1 MKKTLVQF
9 AFNPLNYSNRKT
21 KPRFLANQT
30 PIITLT
36 RQQKKGIFRQKN
48 PTPPWEWRKK
58 KRAKNEKQSNEN
70 KNSNSKKAESESS
83 GCILT

>member
-1 MKKTLVQF
+1 MKNPFVQF
-9 AFNPLNYSNRKT
+9 VFNPLLKT
-21 KPRFLANQT
+21 RFLANQLLST
-30 PIITLT
+30 TT

-83 GCILT
+83 SGCILT